1 MNIINMLV
9 FNLLAKLLKPYSI
22 FYGYIYFSCT
32 LHQCLILFCDWEF
45 KQHPSFIRYKIVIA
59 LVQILILFTWWLH
72 GSMLPEEGIKSKML
86 SAVNCFKK
94 IFCVTLIQLYNVNR
108 TAICMPY
115 NPKRDT
121 LLYIYIYIFMSTILT
136 TLDYLCILPCR
147 QHKWG
152 PLLLLPFWGMWL
164 SLRFMYNYC
173 ILIMIWCG
181 YPFSLTTRV

>member
-115 NPKRDT
+115 NSKRDT
-121 LLYIYIYIFMSTILT
+121 LLYIYNIYIPVFISSCPQFLQHLIICVYYHADSTSEA
-136 TLDYLCILPCR
+136 LCCCCKFEECDF
-147 QHKWG
+147 HWG
-152 PLLLLPFWGMWL
+152 LCTIIA
-164 SLRFMYNYC
+164 Y
-173 ILIMIWCG
+173 
-181 YPFSLTTRV
+181 